1 MYYELEGN
9 ETLNTIAKSYFNAIR
24 SAKNPKELL
33 TVYEKI
39 SNEDSSGYIQRR
51 VQEIRD
57 KRLNEI
63 LRANHDRISADIA
76 DLLDNQM
83 KELQNSTDNRLKEI
97 WLIIQSK
104 NKGKK

>member
-1 MYYELEGN
+1 M
-9 ETLNTIAKSYFNAIR
+9 
-24 SAKNPKELL
+24 
-33 TVYEKI
+33 
-39 SNEDSSGYIQRR
+39 
-51 VQEIRD
+51 
-57 KRLNEI
+57 NEI